1 MFEEMQPERLLDIL
15 DIILI
20 DIDDKNKINLK
31 INNEEEVIR
40 LTDLLSIIHIPYS
53 DV

>member
-15 DIILI
+15 DTILI
-20 DIDDKNKINLK
+20 DVDDKNKINLK

-40 LTDLLSIIHIPYS
+40 LTDLLSIIQIPLS
-53 DV
+53 DI

>member
-20 DIDDKNKINLK
+20 GVDDKNKINLK

-40 LTDLLSIIHIPYS
+40 LKDFLSIIHIPYS